1 MREEEERGRRGE
13 PRSQKTID
21 IGHQRKVGGKKSA
34 YEKMY
39 RGWPLLDDTF
49 TNYVCNSGEGG
60 RKYEICTE
68 ETRLIEFCM

>member
-49 TNYVCNSGEGG
+49 TSATVGRGAGNMKYVQ
-60 RKYEICTE
+60 RKQD
-68 ETRLIEFCM
+68 